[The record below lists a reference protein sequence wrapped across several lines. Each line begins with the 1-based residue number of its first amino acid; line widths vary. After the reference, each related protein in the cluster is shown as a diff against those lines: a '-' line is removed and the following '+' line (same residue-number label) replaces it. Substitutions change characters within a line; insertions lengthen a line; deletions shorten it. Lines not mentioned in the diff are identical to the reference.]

1 MRPTRLVPASSAAE
15 MEKTPPVKIQP
26 PPFQRRIETD
36 EIVAL
41 GAVRRVEEFGEDQ
54 KREKQHGEE
63 SGEGPGEAGERHR
76 EREHEQWPPHDEELD
91 DWRVLLAGNE
101 RHLHMTACRSEA
113 GEKGQKQN
121 HAEGG
126 AGGGSDQMPLA
137 RIAPVPQRPGTDERR
152 LERKHPSVGRKGE
165 AAP

>member
-26 PPFQRRIETD
+26 PPFQRRIEPD
-36 EIVAL
+36 EIVAV

-54 KREKQHGEE
+54 K
-63 SGEGPGEAGERHR
+63 
-76 EREHEQWPPHDEELD
+76 
-91 DWRVLLAGNE
+91 
-101 RHLHMTACRSEA
+101 C
-113 GEKGQKQN
+113 EKGQKQN

-126 AGGGSDQMPLA
+126 AGGGSEQMPLA

-152 LERKHPSVGRKGE
+152 LERKHPGVGRKGE